1 MCDEPIRLSREH
13 FCVFERMYISETFR
27 QTLWEIIRIR
37 EQFLKK
43 ERRIVFSTICDQSLS
58 CSNYETCI
66 SQRNNDVLARAYYAH
81 KGRFERNVISN
92 FKGTLSRAYR
102 IKLVRGKR
110 GFNLWLVYSEKNKN
124 ETRGSGMVRRR
135 CI

>member
-1 MCDEPIRLSREH
+1 MNRFAYRANTSAFSRECISPRH
-13 FCVFERMYISETFR
+13 FCQALR
-27 QTLWEIIRIR
+27 EIIRIR

-81 KGRFERNVISN
+81 KGRFGRNVISN
-92 FKGTLSRAYR
+92 FKCTLSRA
-102 IKLVRGKR
+102 
-110 GFNLWLVYSEKNKN
+110 
-124 ETRGSGMVRRR
+124 
-135 CI
+135 